1 MSATTRTPTARLAIK
16 SDEERG
22 ASYGAITDSNYAA
35 YIFALIKYIIYNS
48 NYRRGKMCMAIET
61 LQERV
66 ESVRHFNRFFTRHI
80 GVLREGLLHSP
91 YSLTEARI
99 IFELAHGH
107 AVTATDL
114 CHELGLD
121 PGYLSRI
128 LAGLEQQGLL
138 EKVRSENDGRQRLL
152 SLTADGEKAFAL
164 LDQRSS
170 DEVSELLRD
179 LGERDQLRLLEAMGT
194 IESIL
199 GSGLK
204 YSEPYILRPHEPGD
218 MGWVVHRHG
227 VLYAQEYNW
236 DERFEALV
244 AQIVADFIN
253 NFDAQHER
261 CWIAEMNGEIA
272 GSVFVVKA
280 TDSVAKLRLLL
291 VEPTARGLGVGSRL
305 VAECIRFA
313 RRRGYTK
320 LVLWTNDVLVQ
331 ARRLYEKAGFTLV
344 AQEPHHSF
352 GHDLIGETWE
362 LRLTDE
368 TAPPSGADESHG

>member
-1 MSATTRTPTARLAIK
+1 
-16 SDEERG
+16 
-22 ASYGAITDSNYAA
+22 
-35 YIFALIKYIIYNS
+35 
-48 NYRRGKMCMAIET
+48 MAVDT
-61 LQERV
+61 LRERV
-66 ESVRHFNRFFTRHI
+66 ESVRHFNRFFTRQI

-99 IFELAHGH
+99 IFELAHSH
-107 AVTATDL
+107 ALTATDL

-128 LAGLEQQGLL
+128 LARLEQQGLL

-164 LDQRSS
+164 LDQRSR
-170 DEVSELLRD
+170 DEVGEMLGD
-179 LGERDQLRLLEAMGT
+179 LSERDQQRLFEAMGT
-194 IESIL
+194 IESML

-204 YSEPYILRPHEPGD
+204 YSEPYVLRQHEPGD
-218 MGWVVHRHG
+218 MGWVAHRHG
-227 VLYAQEYNW
+227 VLYAQEYGW

-253 NFDAQHER
+253 NFDPQRER
-261 CWIAEMNGEIA
+261 CWIAEMNGEIV

-280 TDSVAKLRLLL
+280 NETVAKLRLLL
-291 VEPTARGLGVGSRL
+291 VEPKARGLGVGSRL
-305 VAECIRFA
+305 IAECIRFA

-320 LVLWTNDVLVQ
+320 LMLWTNDVLVQ
-331 ARRLYEKAGFTLV
+331 ARRLYSKAGFTLV

-352 GHDLIGETWE
+352 GHELVGETWE
-362 LRLTDE
+362 LQLTDE
-368 TAPPSGADESHG
+368 TAPANKAI